1 MSHSMIIS
9 RSRSHVTA
17 CCLGSGRLCA
27 FRLSCQMRSAFVC
40 PSTPSLPS
48 LFLPFSPATPLLVCV
63 MWWPLCRPSATS
75 EPPMSPL
82 QAQLQFVF
90 VDSRSHSQLV
100 SQTPSPPCP
109 PVPVVY
115 LGTWVWVWVWIRF
128 WLRHWIIHK
137 WIPLVLAIGA
147 RALKQ
152 QRSSSA
158 AKLST
163 GCELIIKIPWTGRC
177 KLWAWRPLS
186 QHNWLGFI
194 KFWFNHLYNPSTSY
208 NNNNSNSN

>member
-1 MSHSMIIS
+1 MIIS

-40 PSTPSLPS
+40 PNTTSLPS
-48 LFLPFSPATPLLVCV
+48 SLL
-63 MWWPLCRPSATS
+63 LCHPSACLCDVVATLSPISHVRAANVTVTGSIAICFRWFPFPFPTS
-75 EPPMSPL
+75 QP
-82 QAQLQFVF
+82 
-90 VDSRSHSQLV
+90 DS
-100 SQTPSPPCP
+100 PSPPCL

-158 AKLST
+158 AKLSA

-177 KLWAWRPLS
+177 KLWAWRTLS

-208 NNNNSNSN
+208 NNNNNSSGN